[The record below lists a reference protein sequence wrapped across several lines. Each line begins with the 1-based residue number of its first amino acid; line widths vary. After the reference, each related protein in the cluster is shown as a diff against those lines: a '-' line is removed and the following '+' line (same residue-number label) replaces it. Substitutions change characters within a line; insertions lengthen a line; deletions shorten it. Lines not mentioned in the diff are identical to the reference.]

1 MQTVLFLT
9 VFLIC
14 GCNQKTD
21 TRPNLNHVDSIINDD
36 KNKVNIDKVGLGNL
50 FFAKH
55 SGMLLCSEG
64 ATGFAIIDGIN
75 YTIELGREKSVTD
88 ENPDGAS
95 YAILLITGK
104 NLILVYKYY
113 YRDDNVGE
121 SAINEFLK

>member
-1 MQTVLFLT
+1 MKTVLFLT

-14 GCNQKTD
+14 GCNQKTY
-21 TRPNLNHVDSIINDD
+21 TRPNLNHVDSIINED

-50 FFAKH
+50 IFAKH

-64 ATGFAIIDGIN
+64 VTGFAIIDGIN

-88 ENPDGAS
+88 ENPGGGS

-104 NLILVYKYY
+104 NPILVYKYY

-121 SAINEFLK
+121 SALNEFSK